1 MNFINITEFDINQ
14 VHVAHRTL
22 ASGKTVIN
30 VRYGEMHKA
39 LSFVTP
45 PAVTFYPRIN
55 GDGNYR
61 EGAQFGPASRDKA
74 QYTLDLTCAN
84 IGEHENTA
92 MIDFQDNIISA
103 VDDAV
108 LTYVHANQTQLL
120 GRRNL
125 NREEVKMLQI
135 RSSRTK
141 IDKMTD
147 MEGPKS
153 VNLSSKKFY
162 WDQVGNHREREI
174 NVSDRSGN
182 RVDANLLP
190 GDVVA
195 ATTHLDMVY
204 NGVGGDKF
212 GCHWSLGDVAVIC
225 QAHKLG
231 QSSHVNAFCSQNYES
246 LPYSTEFSSVN
257 VSA

>member
-92 MIDFQDNIISA
+92 MFDFQDNIISA

-108 LTYVHANQTQLL
+108 LTTNVRARQSNTAAWAAQSEQGGGQDASDPLESHEDRQDNRHGGPQVREPILQEVLL
-120 GRRNL
+120 G
-125 NREEVKMLQI
+125 
-135 RSSRTK
+135 
-141 IDKMTD
+141 
-147 MEGPKS
+147 
-153 VNLSSKKFY
+153 
-162 WDQVGNHREREI
+162 
-174 NVSDRSGN
+174 SG
-182 RVDANLLP
+182 
-190 GDVVA
+190 
-195 ATTHLDMVY
+195 
-204 NGVGGDKF
+204 
-212 GCHWSLGDVAVIC
+212 
-225 QAHKLG
+225 G
-231 QSSHVNAFCSQNYES
+231 QSQREGDQRKR
-246 LPYSTEFSSVN
+246 PQW
-257 VSA
+257 